1 VLFLWAGWR
10 CGSPPTQ
17 SLFPMLGIPFPHPT
31 PPHHL
36 WTANGLSEFLQQA
49 VPESLT
55 PSVQVFAFSPLEMV
69 AELIQV
75 LHPFPPFLSGG
86 GFHVVLTLAFLGW
99 LTAGCLSQCSLA
111 MNRCQSTQIR
121 TSWDGQVSDDSA
133 SSAIVSVWCGGC
145 MSHCMYMLSFPP
157 GPDISPLIPCHL
169 TCIIRNTF

>member
-1 VLFLWAGWR
+1 MLFLWAGWR

-86 GFHVVLTLAFLGW
+86 GFHVVLTLAFRW
-99 LTAGCLSQCSLA
+99 LTRWLSVA
-111 MNRCQSTQIR
+111 MQLGYEPVPEHADTNFLGRSGFRRLGIIGYSECM
-121 TSWDGQVSDDSA
+121 
-133 SSAIVSVWCGGC
+133 VWG
-145 MSHCMYMLSFPP
+145 MHEPLYVYVVLPP